1 MPVCMD
7 RHDMPG
13 TTAKAV
19 ADAHEKDLKLQ
30 SKYGVK
36 LMTYWFDEQRG
47 STFCLMEAPAA
58 ERVKELHAEAHG
70 AIPHTIV
77 EVNPELVNAFLGRIE
92 DPISPS
98 GFHGASSD
106 SAMDSAFRA
115 IMFTD
120 MKGSTAITSQMGD
133 LEALEFFRTHNAI
146 TRDVLRMHN
155 GREIQ
160 HTGDGVMASF
170 TAASSAVACAVSIH
184 QAFAEYNDK
193 HSEAEIKVRIGIS
206 AGEPIEEDNRLFGS
220 SVQLASRLCDHA
232 HADQILVAPVVKE
245 LCLGKGFDFTD
256 QGEVPF
262 KGFDT
267 SQRVYEVTWQSGP
280 TP

>member
-1 MPVCMD
+1 MPVYMD

-30 SKYGVK
+30 TKFGVK

-98 GFHGASSD
+98 GFHRTTSEPAV
-106 SAMDSAFRA
+106 DSAFRA

-120 MKGSTAITSQMGD
+120 MEGSTAITSQMGD

-184 QAFAEYNDK
+184 KAFAEYNQK
-193 HSEAEIKVRIGIS
+193 HSDAEIKVRIGIS

-232 HADQILVAPVVKE
+232 HADQILVSPVVKE
-245 LCLGKGFDFTD
+245 LCLGKGFTFSDK
-256 QGEVPF
+256 GKVPF

-267 SQRVYEVTWQSGP
+267 AQRVYSVTGQPSAV
-280 TP
+280 